1 MAEWIRK
8 DTNQK
13 FETMTDGIRHLIAS
27 YPSMFTLDKNNESI
41 PNNLEIEK
49 IAEIT
54 GIEANRIRST
64 FAHDE
69 KDRKNGIDTRVDKFS
84 GKRISMLDTNNSRI
98 KTIVEDSDQSKHSIG
113 NNEPVWQSLHE
124 VILPGIQL
132 GEGVKAY
139 TVESITKEQ
148 ILLRGH
154 PEGQR
159 IASRQEN
166 GALRIIPVIVIED
179 IIDSIE
185 KKVITLDDIIKKYR
199 SDKNLP
205 PLFKAIGLDH
215 DPFIL
220 GYDTT
225 IYKLCEFYFTN
236 RKQLQSF
243 IQFDLN
249 TSITALQNTS
259 LKVNK
264 NTITSFIASLLS
276 KPFVILTGLA
286 GSGKTKL
293 AEAFSKWIVDNEREQ
308 ICMVAV
314 GADWTNK
321 EPLLGYPDA
330 LDNGKYVLPEN
341 GVVKLLL
348 DAATNENKPYFLIL
362 DEMNMSHVERYFADF
377 LSAMESDSREIKLHA
392 SLSPLKSSSGQ
403 DIPPTLKLG
412 KNVFIIGTV
421 NVDETTYMFSPK
433 VLDRAHVLEF
443 RVADAEMHSYLA
455 NPQKINM
462 AEIQSKGSSMAKSF
476 VDTAKSISTS
486 VICNDILN
494 QLFTDLQSAGAEFGY
509 RTAYEISVFAA
520 KCKAID
526 TSINNNDIIDAA
538 IMQKLLPKVHGSRNR
553 IESVLKTLAK
563 KCLENPELE
572 PFNNGAKPKYPRSY
586 DKLKRMHTRA
596 ITDGFTSFA
605 EA

>member
-27 YPSMFTLDKNNESI
+27 YPSMFTLGKNNELI
-41 PNNLEIEK
+41 PNNQEIEK
-49 IAEIT
+49 IAHIA

-69 KDRKNGIDTRVDKFS
+69 QDRKNGIDTRVDKYS
-84 GKRISMLDTNNSRI
+84 GKRIFMLDRNNPGI
-98 KTIVEDSDQSKHSIG
+98 KTIVEVNDKSKHSIEK
-113 NNEPVWQSLHE
+113 NEPVWQTLHE

-132 GEGVKAY
+132 GDGVRAY

-154 PEGQR
+154 PEAQR
-159 IASRQEN
+159 KVSRQEK
-166 GALRIIPVIVIED
+166 GALRIIPTMVVED
-179 IIDSIE
+179 IIESIE
-185 KKVITLDDIIKKYR
+185 KEVITIDDIIRNYESNENR
-199 SDKNLP
+199 LS
-205 PLFKAIGLDH
+205 LFKAIGVNY
-215 DPFIL
+215 DPYIL

-225 IYKLCEFYFTN
+225 IKKLCEFYFTN
-236 RKQLQSF
+236 RKQLLRF
-243 IQFDLN
+243 NQFDLS
-249 TSITALQNTS
+249 TSIKTFQNIS
-259 LKVNK
+259 LKVSNK
-264 NTITSFIASLLS
+264 TITFFIASLLS

-293 AEAFSKWIVDNEREQ
+293 AEAFSKWIVDNECEQ

-314 GADWTNK
+314 GADWTNR

-348 DAATNENKPYFLIL
+348 DAATNKDKPYFLIL

-392 SLSPLKSSSGQ
+392 SLTPLKCSSGQ
-403 DIPPTLKLG
+403 DIPSTIQLG
-412 KNVFIIGTV
+412 NNVFIIGTV

-443 RVADAEMHSYLA
+443 RVADDEMKTYLE
-455 NPQKINM
+455 NPQKITM
-462 AEIQSKGSSMAKSF
+462 SEIQGKGASMAKSF
-476 VDTAKSISTS
+476 VDMGKAVDTS
-486 VICNDILN
+486 SICNTMLN
-494 QLFTDLQSAGAEFGY
+494 ELFSELQSAGAEFGY

-526 TSINNNDIIDAA
+526 TSINDNDIIDAA

-553 IESVLKTLAK
+553 IESILKTLAK
-563 KCLENPELE
+563 KCLENPDVE
-572 PFNNGAKPKYPRSY
+572 PFGNDAQPKYPRSY

-596 ITDGFTSFA
+596 ISDGFTSFA